1 MTRNISICWRVF
13 LLLLDS
19 ENGCP
24 PYLNSTSGFDFDLFT
39 VHRYQHS
46 ILHRHTKFHPNQSMH
61 SRVVMSYR
69 SFKMVAIELENYTW
83 LPFWWPRL
91 SRNIKIYLHTKFWW
105 DISIHSYYFQLPK
118 RDIHPL
124 KFYFQFLFWPIHS
137 ILHRH
142 AKFHPNRS
150 MHHGVMTSCQFSKTA
165 AGSHIGFHV
174 GIQTIREV
182 RLRVPAWSTN
192 LESIRFIVSEILPY
206 CLEIA

>member
-1 MTRNISICWRVF
+1 MRKQLRKCWFVERDYVNTLMCQSIKCLANRYIFRSHLNCSESTAGFRRWQEISQSADEFF

-39 VHRYQHS
+39 VHHYQHS

-105 DISIHSYYFQLPK
+105 DISIHS
-118 RDIHPL
+118 
-124 KFYFQFLFWPIHS
+124 
-137 ILHRH
+137 
-142 AKFHPNRS
+142 
-150 MHHGVMTSCQFSKTA
+150 
-165 AGSHIGFHV
+165 
-174 GIQTIREV
+174 
-182 RLRVPAWSTN
+182 
-192 LESIRFIVSEILPY
+192 
-206 CLEIA
+206 